1 MKFEFLVN
9 AIERTHFGLKQYA
22 VKAVNVS
29 LTIRNWLIGYY
40 IVEFEQNGDDRAK
53 YGDMLFKRLTQQLN
67 IKGLGETN
75 LKISRQFYSTY
86 PHLKELFLRNNNY
99 SFLSEIRQLLPD
111 ELQCVNNQTITIRQ
125 STTDELGIDFPK
137 SESSELYFDVTNPA
151 YLITLVQQASFTHFV
166 ELIKIT
172 DVNKRRFFELLIIKT
187 TPNVKELQRQINT
200 LSFERV
206 GLAKDTEIAYNQ
218 LLSKIEPEK
227 TTDAIKS
234 IFFFDFLGL
243 KPEGL
248 LEEKELETALITHL
262 QAFIVELGN
271 GFCFEARQKRILID
285 DEYFFVDLVFYH
297 RILKCHILLELK
309 IDKFKHE
316 HLSQL
321 NTYVSYFREEIKRPD
336 DNDPIGILLCT
347 EKGNKLVEYAL
358 NGMDE
363 QLFVSKYLLEL
374 PDKNK
379 LAEFVN
385 QELVKWSNSAKY
397 Q

>member
-1 MKFEFLVN
+1 MKFELLVTS
-9 AIERTHFGLKQYA
+9 IEKTHIGLKQYA

-29 LTIRNWLIGYY
+29 LTLRNWLIGYY

-53 YGDMLFKRLTQQLN
+53 YGDMLFKKLSEKLN
-67 IKGLGETN
+67 IRGLGETN
-75 LKISRQFYSTY
+75 LKISRQFYTTY
-86 PHLKELFLRNNNY
+86 PQFHELLLPNNNI

-111 ELQCVNNQTITIRQ
+111 EFRIANKQAVTIRQ
-125 STTDELGIDFPK
+125 SATDELGKSLQNKITIDENFH
-137 SESSELYFDVTNPA
+137 ETNTTYFLT
-151 YLITLVQQASFTHFV
+151 LIQQASFTHFA
-166 ELIKIT
+166 ELLKIA

-187 TPNVKELQRQINT
+187 TPSVKELQRQINT

-206 GLAKDTEIAYNQ
+206 GLSENTEIAYNQ

-227 TTDAIKS
+227 ATDAIKS
-234 IFFFDFLGL
+234 IFCFDFLGL

-248 LEEKELETALITHL
+248 LEEKELETALLNHL
-262 QAFIVELGN
+262 QGFIIELGN

-285 DEYFFVDLVFYH
+285 DEYFFIDLVFYH

-321 NTYVSYFREEIKRPD
+321 NSYVSYFREEVKRPD

-347 EKGNKLVEYAL
+347 EKGKKIVEYAL

-374 PDKNK
+374 PDKK
-379 LAEFVN
+379 QLAQFVE
-385 QELVKWSNSAKY
+385 QELLKWSNSTTN
-397 Q
+397 